1 MTPSVF
7 VTAAHHHAGLK
18 RDAASVWVEDVTQSS
33 FKVCLRELQNYAG
46 SHEDVYV
53 VRIKTFLL
61 HALYISTE
69 VHLCFCFVL
78 FFSFCSIVT
87 LPVCF
92 FVFVFIEWLYFSKT
106 SYRSM
111 SRTSIDQ
118 RKTYGKEKRRK
129 ENHKNKE
136 TITFSYVFRP
146 FIDDDFLL
154 FSYFRN
160 GWHSHLSTNLYS
172 LTTVQFILLI
182 PSRHLLVTT
191 ELITRYS

>member
-1 MTPSVF
+1 MTSSVF

-78 FFSFCSIVT
+78 F
-87 LPVCF
+87 CF
-92 FVFVFIEWLYFSKT
+92 FLFV
-106 SYRSM
+106 
-111 SRTSIDQ
+111 
-118 RKTYGKEKRRK
+118 
-129 ENHKNKE
+129 
-136 TITFSYVFRP
+136 V
-146 FIDDDFLL
+146 
-154 FSYFRN
+154 
-160 GWHSHLSTNLYS
+160 
-172 LTTVQFILLI
+172 
-182 PSRHLLVTT
+182 
-191 ELITRYS
+191 